1 MDNASNND
9 AAMTELEVILAEKNV
24 KFDAREQR
32 IRCYPHI
39 INICVSHIVKSLGK
53 VDDEVVDDEV
63 NDGGEE
69 GSIDDT
75 DEEDEE
81 GYISDTDDE
90 DEKDDEGGE
99 TDKAIISKYVEEDA
113 LLNWFKAIKRDPV
126 NIARK
131 FIRTVRAST
140 QKREQFQMTITLGN
154 QTKAFKDDDGSIVQ
168 VKDLELLRDIKHRW
182 DSLFMMLE
190 HMKEL
195 QPVSHCLLSAKY
207 GQLNIDRRSI
217 VI

>member
-69 GSIDDT
+69 GSIN
-75 DEEDEE
+75 
-81 GYISDTDDE
+81 DTDDIRKNTLSLE
-90 DEKDDEGGE
+90 RPR
-99 TDKAIISKYVEEDA
+99 KYPKGCP
-113 LLNWFKAIKRDPV
+113 N
-126 NIARK
+126 
-131 FIRTVRAST
+131 TT
-140 QKREQFQMTITLGN
+140 
-154 QTKAFKDDDGSIVQ
+154 
-168 VKDLELLRDIKHRW
+168 
-182 DSLFMMLE
+182 
-190 HMKEL
+190 
-195 QPVSHCLLSAKY
+195 
-207 GQLNIDRRSI
+207 
-217 VI
+217 